1 MRIDARHLF
10 SPARSHTSSYW
21 VQSLV
26 SSCALSDGGEFREGC
41 ETNIPSTERAIHIA
55 STANVTIRNR
65 STLWLNIHALYRVHN
80 QTVTLLFDE
89 GMQSM
94 CGDDDV
100 LLRTAERLIEIAR
113 RILRLATEVAEE
125 EIAPGE
131 VAAQAYAEAERLR
144 ELADI
149 LKD

>member
-1 MRIDARHLF
+1 
-10 SPARSHTSSYW
+10 
-21 VQSLV
+21 
-26 SSCALSDGGEFREGC
+26 
-41 ETNIPSTERAIHIA
+41 
-55 STANVTIRNR
+55 
-65 STLWLNIHALYRVHN
+65 
-80 QTVTLLFDE
+80 
-89 GMQSM
+89 M

-149 LKD
+149 LKY